1 LNHAEKS
8 KSREVPRMETN
19 ERAKR
24 ELYQAA
30 EKELTKLIEEVEGI
44 EKGDS
49 KE

>member
-1 LNHAEKS
+1 
-8 KSREVPRMETN
+8 METN

-30 EKELTKLIEEVEGI
+30 EKDLTKLIEEGEGI
-44 EKGDS
+44 EQGDS